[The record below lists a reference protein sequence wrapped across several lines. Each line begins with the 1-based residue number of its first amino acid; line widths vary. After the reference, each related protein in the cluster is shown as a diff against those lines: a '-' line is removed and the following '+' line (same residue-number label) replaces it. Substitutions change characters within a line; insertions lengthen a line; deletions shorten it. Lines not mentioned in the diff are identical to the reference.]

1 MIRSMYEPN
10 GVWDTILLKNKLRNI
25 KILRSLKSRIFL
37 ILLIVGLIPC
47 VSMRYAILQ
56 NYEQRA
62 VNVKISD
69 VSTQLRILANH
80 LITYHYL
87 QDTSSEVI
95 NAELDQLSSLY
106 DGRVL
111 VINNDLKVVKDTY
124 GISENKTIISEEVVR
139 CIKGEN
145 TSRYDR
151 NNGYVEMTIP
161 ITETVTLGGNEKEA
175 KERKEIVR
183 GVMLVSAST
192 DSISVTMEILSRKAL
207 IVEVIVI
214 IVTTIVSV
222 LAAKILIRPF
232 EKITEALDEA
242 QEGYSS
248 DPISVT
254 DCVETEH
261 IGDAFNRVLGRMKVL
276 DTSRQEFVSNVSHEL
291 RTPITSMKVLA
302 DSLIS
307 QKDVPVE
314 LYQEFM
320 EDIAEEIDRED
331 EIITDLLSLV
341 KMDRTAADLNIT
353 EVDIN
358 ALVELIMRRLR
369 PIAQNRDVEVV
380 YESVRPVTA
389 AVDEVKITQVISNL
403 VENAIKYNKEHGWVR
418 VKLDADHQY
427 FSVEVADSGIG
438 IPAVASPMMRSMV
451 ASALA
456 LASMNAVFTAST
468 TASAPRDKIAGLIV
482 RFNKSYLPDISTM
495 QSPAPANPLTLVLP
509 NKSWAAATLS
519 CNSLACCINASISM
533 VIPLWLM
540 INNAGTRIC
549 PRPRVVV
556 TPFSLR
562 RRSFGQYR
570 PSTDEF
576 CRVCPRPGI

>member
-1 MIRSMYEPN
+1 M
-10 GVWDTILLKNKLRNI
+10 LKNKLRNI

-369 PIAQNRDVEVV
+369 PIAQNRDVAVG

-438 IPAVASPMMRSMV
+438 IPAESIDHIYERFYRVDKSRSREIGGTGLGL
-451 ASALA
+451 AITRSAILMHRGTIKVE
-456 LASMNAVFTAST
+456 SIEGEGTTFTI
-468 TASAPRDKIAGLIV
+468 R
-482 RFNKSYLPDISTM
+482 
-495 QSPAPANPLTLVLP
+495 
-509 NKSWAAATLS
+509 
-519 CNSLACCINASISM
+519 
-533 VIPLWLM
+533 IPLKY
-540 INNAGTRIC
+540 I
-549 PRPRVVV
+549 PV
-556 TPFSLR
+556 
-562 RRSFGQYR
+562 
-570 PSTDEF
+570 
-576 CRVCPRPGI
+576 

>member
-111 VINNDLKVVKDTY
+111 AINNDLKVVKDTY

-438 IPAVASPMMRSMV
+438 IPAESIDHIYERFYRVDKSRSREIGGTGLGL
-451 ASALA
+451 AITRSAILMHRGTIKVE
-456 LASMNAVFTAST
+456 SIEGEGTTFTI
-468 TASAPRDKIAGLIV
+468 R
-482 RFNKSYLPDISTM
+482 
-495 QSPAPANPLTLVLP
+495 
-509 NKSWAAATLS
+509 
-519 CNSLACCINASISM
+519 
-533 VIPLWLM
+533 IPLKY
-540 INNAGTRIC
+540 I
-549 PRPRVVV
+549 PV
-556 TPFSLR
+556 
-562 RRSFGQYR
+562 
-570 PSTDEF
+570 
-576 CRVCPRPGI
+576 

>member
-1 MIRSMYEPN
+1 M
-10 GVWDTILLKNKLRNI
+10 LKNKLCNI

-37 ILLIVGLIPC
+37 ILLIVGLVPC
-47 VSMRYAILQ
+47 ISMRYAILQ

-62 VNVKISD
+62 VSVKISD
-69 VSTQLRILANH
+69 VSTQLKILANH

-145 TSRYDR
+145 TSRYDK

-161 ITETVTLGGNEKEA
+161 ITETVTFGGDEKE
-175 KERKEIVR
+175 KIERIEIVR

-192 DSISVTMEILSRKAL
+192 DSIRITMEILSRKAL

-214 IVTTIVSV
+214 LAIVIVSV
-222 LAAKILIRPF
+222 LAAKVLIRPF
-232 EKITEALDEA
+232 EKITEALNRA
-242 QEGYSS
+242 QEGYTD

-254 DCVETEH
+254 DCLETEH

-307 QKDVPVE
+307 QKDVPIE

-320 EDIAEEIDRED
+320 TDIAEEIDRED
-331 EIITDLLSLV
+331 KIITDLLSLV

-353 EVDIN
+353 EVDID

-389 AVDEVKITQVISNL
+389 AVDEVKMTLVISNL
-403 VENAIKYNKEHGWVR
+403 VENAIKYNKEHGWVK
-418 VKLDADHQY
+418 VKLDADHQ
-427 FSVEVADSGIG
+427 FFTVEVADSGVG
-438 IPAVASPMMRSMV
+438 IPDECLDHIYERFFRVDKSRSREIGGIGLGL
-451 ASALA
+451 AITRSAILMHRGIIKA
-456 LASMNAVFTAST
+456 ESVEGEGTTFTI
-468 TASAPRDKIAGLIV
+468 KV
-482 RFNKSYLPDISTM
+482 
-495 QSPAPANPLTLVLP
+495 PL
-509 NKSWAAATLS
+509 KY
-519 CNSLACCINASISM
+519 
-533 VIPLWLM
+533 IP
-540 INNAGTRIC
+540 
-549 PRPRVVV
+549 V
-556 TPFSLR
+556 
-562 RRSFGQYR
+562 
-570 PSTDEF
+570 
-576 CRVCPRPGI
+576 

>member
-1 MIRSMYEPN
+1 M
-10 GVWDTILLKNKLRNI
+10 LKNKLRNI

-62 VNVKISD
+62 VNVKISVRIAD
-69 VSTQLRILANH
+69 VQNQFKILANH

-438 IPAVASPMMRSMV
+438 IPAESIDHIYERFYRVDKSRSREIGGTGLGL
-451 ASALA
+451 AITRSAILMHRGTIKVE
-456 LASMNAVFTAST
+456 SIEGEGTTFTI
-468 TASAPRDKIAGLIV
+468 R
-482 RFNKSYLPDISTM
+482 
-495 QSPAPANPLTLVLP
+495 
-509 NKSWAAATLS
+509 
-519 CNSLACCINASISM
+519 
-533 VIPLWLM
+533 IPLKY
-540 INNAGTRIC
+540 I
-549 PRPRVVV
+549 PV
-556 TPFSLR
+556 
-562 RRSFGQYR
+562 
-570 PSTDEF
+570 
-576 CRVCPRPGI
+576 

>member
-1 MIRSMYEPN
+1 M
-10 GVWDTILLKNKLRNI
+10 LKDKLRNI

-37 ILLIVGLIPC
+37 ILLIVGLVPC
-47 VSMRYAILQ
+47 ISMRYAILQ

-95 NAELDQLSSLY
+95 NAELDQLSGLY

-111 VINNDLKVVKDTY
+111 VINNDLRVVKDTY

-145 TSRYDR
+145 TSRYDK
-151 NNGYVEMTIP
+151 NNGYVEMTVP
-161 ITETVTLGGNEKEA
+161 ITETVTLDDDKTEA
-175 KERKEIVR
+175 AERKEIVR

-192 DSISVTMEILSRKAL
+192 DTIGATLELLSRKAL
-207 IVEVIVI
+207 LVEVIVMLA
-214 IVTTIVSV
+214 IVLVSI
-222 LAAKILIRPF
+222 LAAKGLFKPF
-232 EKITEALDEA
+232 EKITEALNQA
-242 QEGYSS
+242 QEGYTD

-254 DCVETEH
+254 DCLETER
-261 IGDAFNRVLGRMKVL
+261 IGDAFNRVLGRMKML

-307 QKDVPVE
+307 QKDVPIE

-320 EDIAEEIDRED
+320 ADIAEEIERED
-331 EIITDLLSLV
+331 KIITDLLSLV
-341 KMDRTAADLNIT
+341 KMDRTSADLNIS
-353 EVDIN
+353 EVDID

-369 PIAQNRDVEVV
+369 PIAQKRDVEVV

-389 AVDEVKITQVISNL
+389 AVDEVKLTLVISNL
-403 VENAIKYNKEHGWVR
+403 VENAIKYNKEHGWVK

-427 FSVEVADSGIG
+427 FTVEVADSGVG
-438 IPAVASPMMRSMV
+438 IPQDCLEHIYERFYRVDKSRSREIGGTGLGL
-451 ASALA
+451 AITRSAILMHRGTIKA
-456 LASMNAVFTAST
+456 ESIEGQGTVFTI
-468 TASAPRDKIAGLIV
+468 R
-482 RFNKSYLPDISTM
+482 
-495 QSPAPANPLTLVLP
+495 
-509 NKSWAAATLS
+509 
-519 CNSLACCINASISM
+519 
-533 VIPLWLM
+533 IPLKY
-540 INNAGTRIC
+540 I
-549 PRPRVVV
+549 PV
-556 TPFSLR
+556 
-562 RRSFGQYR
+562 
-570 PSTDEF
+570 
-576 CRVCPRPGI
+576 

>member
-438 IPAVASPMMRSMV
+438 IPAESIDHIYERFYRVDKSRSREIGGTGLGL
-451 ASALA
+451 AITRSAILMHRGTIKA
-456 LASMNAVFTAST
+456 ESIEGEGTTFTI
-468 TASAPRDKIAGLIV
+468 R
-482 RFNKSYLPDISTM
+482 
-495 QSPAPANPLTLVLP
+495 
-509 NKSWAAATLS
+509 
-519 CNSLACCINASISM
+519 
-533 VIPLWLM
+533 IPLKY
-540 INNAGTRIC
+540 I
-549 PRPRVVV
+549 PV
-556 TPFSLR
+556 
-562 RRSFGQYR
+562 
-570 PSTDEF
+570 
-576 CRVCPRPGI
+576 